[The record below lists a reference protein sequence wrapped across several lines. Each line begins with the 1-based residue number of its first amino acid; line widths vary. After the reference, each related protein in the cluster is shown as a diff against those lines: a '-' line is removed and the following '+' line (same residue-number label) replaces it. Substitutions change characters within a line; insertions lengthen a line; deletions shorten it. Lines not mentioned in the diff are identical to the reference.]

1 MKKGLLYAIILGS
14 LLFGLAGCREYQP
27 VTTKGDVVSGQA
39 AGVKKP
45 VKEPSVDEIE
55 RAFHKAIQHE
65 VYEYDCRDEEFSGRD
80 MELYCKKKKDCHQYY
95 LVDKVSEG
103 GETYYNY
110 DVLCYYTDCE
120 EPGFETMIDESA
132 SGAVYTKKELR
143 EELDGAV
150 KVTKLK
156 PWKYEEGRRPDYPE
170 MSKETRKIVKQI
182 EDKVKEEARK
192 YCVVGEKKDCHV
204 YIPQFVPADRTVELL
219 LVIDEEKGEKKA
231 GVCTL
236 DFDLHPV
243 ATYADWIEE
252 WLERVQPEDRR
263 DNYLVDGWMFAY
275 GKYRCLDEYAFG
287 EMEEKQVAHA
297 MTDFT
302 FSLEPRKSL
311 SEQGI
316 TEEVQQQIK
325 QIAREQLLWSEPE
338 SGNYSLYYMISD
350 LNQNRRLEV
359 VVCKVYNSATYT
371 YAYEISKDGRLVK
384 CGEERCGLDINDYS
398 QVDAYYSPK
407 DNVYYYCSSLRY
419 KDQKGVREVP
429 GDFSLQGDTIKQRQF
444 DAGKIFDVDSTTEKG
459 YMVGGKKAT
468 RETYEKEVD
477 KHWRG
482 MEQRR
487 ASFGWY
493 SCGATNNMDEKELE
507 ARLALSFL
515 DFAITG

>member
-1 MKKGLLYAIILGS
+1 MKKGLLYGIVLGI
-14 LLFGLAGCREYQP
+14 LLFGLAGCKEYQP
-27 VTTKGDVVSGQA
+27 LATKGDAVSGQA

-55 RAFHKAIQHE
+55 RAFHNAIQHE
-65 VYEYDCRDEEFSGRD
+65 VYRYGDRDEEFSGRD
-80 MELYCKKKKDCHQYY
+80 MELYCKKEKDCYKYY
-95 LVDKVSEG
+95 LVDKISED

-120 EPGFETMIDESA
+120 EPGFETTTDVC
-132 SGAVYTKKELR
+132 AVYTKKELR

-150 KVTKLK
+150 KVTELK
-156 PWKYEEGRRPDYPE
+156 PWKYEKGKRPDYPK

-204 YIPQFVPADRTVELL
+204 YISQFVPADRTVELL

-231 GVCTL
+231 GVCIKE
-236 DFDLHPV
+236 FDLHPV
-243 ATYADWIEE
+243 VTYAA
-252 WLERVQPEDRR
+252 WLEEAWSEDERNNR
-263 DNYLVDGWMFAY
+263 LTDSWMFAY
-275 GKYRCLDEYAFG
+275 GKYRCLDEYAMG
-287 EMEEKQVAHA
+287 ETEKEMIAHA

-316 TEEVQQQIK
+316 TDEVQQQIK
-325 QIAREQLLWSEPE
+325 RIAQERNRWSAPRL
-338 SGNYSLYYMISD
+338 GNYNLYYMISD
-350 LNQNRRLEV
+350 LNQNKRLEV
-359 VVCKVYNSATYT
+359 VVCKLHNSVIDT

-384 CGEERCGLDINDYS
+384 CGKEGNGFDFSRYS

-407 DNVYYYCSSLRY
+407 ENVYYYRSQLRY
-419 KDQKGVREVP
+419 GDPKGVREVP

-444 DAGKIFDVDSTTEKG
+444 DAGKIWDDELTTEKG
-459 YMVGGKKAT
+459 YMVGEKRAT
-468 RETYEKEVD
+468 RETYEKAVD

-482 MEQRR
+482 MEKKR

-493 SCGATNNMDEKELE
+493 SDGAMKDMDEKELE
-507 ARLALSFL
+507 ARLARSFL